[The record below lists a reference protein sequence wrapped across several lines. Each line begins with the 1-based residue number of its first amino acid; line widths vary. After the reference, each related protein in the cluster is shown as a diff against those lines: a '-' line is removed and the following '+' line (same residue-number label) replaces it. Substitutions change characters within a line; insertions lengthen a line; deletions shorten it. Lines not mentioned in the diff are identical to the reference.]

1 MQDLSVICI
10 CQQKTFSPVLSI
22 NSSQKENFVTSSCI
36 SGTACLISCEIS
48 LFVTAANREGIVQ
61 LWRLSLGGTG
71 GESVNSEGYSLIE

>member
-48 LFVTAANREGIVQ
+48 LFVTAANREGI
-61 LWRLSLGGTG
+61 LLATYASLASLARRNWR
-71 GESVNSEGYSLIE
+71 